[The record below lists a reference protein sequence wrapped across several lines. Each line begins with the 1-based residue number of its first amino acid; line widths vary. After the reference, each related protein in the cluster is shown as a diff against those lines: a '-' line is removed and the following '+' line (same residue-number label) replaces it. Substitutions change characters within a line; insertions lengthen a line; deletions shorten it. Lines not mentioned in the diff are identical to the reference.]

1 MDGYIVYVLM
11 GVMPQRSF
19 ECNDIVLFEYFAK
32 KNVRPY
38 VIFIGP
44 FSHSGPVLQVHTF
57 LCVLSGIVVGITREG
72 PDRGEVVEPHW

>member
-32 KNVRPY
+32 KKVRPY

-44 FSHSGPVLQVHTF
+44 FSHSAARPKIETKSSDL
-57 LCVLSGIVVGITREG
+57 I
-72 PDRGEVVEPHW
+72 